1 MTNFDRAVSPICQ
14 PDTKQALEYEPMK
27 ATQNPEKGDERRLAG
42 RSLLGGNRSVGL
54 E

>member
-14 PDTKQALEYEPMK
+14 PDTKQALEHGHME
-27 ATQNPEKGDERRLAG
+27 ATQHPEKGGERRLAG